1 LQYTTNLAAAPVVWV
16 QADAEPGTGG
26 EIMLEDGSATNPVR
40 MYRVIRGP

>member
-16 QADAEPGTGG
+16 QADSEAGTGG
-26 EIMLEDGSATNPVR
+26 EITLEDSAPADPVR